1 MDTILESCKRIFEKS
16 PRPFGI
22 AHVCT
27 DEHGNPT
34 DATIS
39 YLNPTMAALADA
51 TPDELQGRNIYE
63 IWADGDRTWLHNL
76 YRAACLGESVEFE
89 TVSVDYQQFQN
100 VVLIPLG
107 NGYCGYEVQDVTSWL
122 TYSNSDPTNASAGV
136 FFYEPRQQL
145 MLLTDSAQDC
155 CHLRN
160 KYFTVRDFADQLFE
174 PEAANRVNQ
183 AFVDASHEG
192 DHVFVEEQ
200 SRSGTWLR
208 LSMTYASSST
218 RFSNGLLEDIT
229 LLKKAEN
236 QSARYSEIIESL
248 SAEYYALH
256 LVDLDTDTMKPY
268 LIRNKVGRYFAAD
281 VEQASSYTDWLRTY
295 CERYVVGADKDK
307 LLKLLNR
314 EALLQHLSEGSSDF
328 SVVCKRLFD
337 GVEQYIELRL
347 IMISSDPRTMLIA
360 ACNINDE
367 VKKRIDQNEA
377 LQTALTLA
385 NNASEAKTTFLTN
398 ISHDLRTPLNSIMGF
413 TDLALSHVDNAASV
427 KNDIER
433 IKMSS
438 EHLLDL
444 INELL
449 DVSRIESGKEVL
461 NETPID
467 LRQLVFE
474 VEAVFSAQAEDCGL
488 DFSIDTSHIKH
499 PHVFGDQL
507 RINQIFANTIGN
519 ALKYT
524 SVGGSIDVTVAEQ
537 AVSHNN
543 RAMFEIT
550 IKDTGR
556 GMSEDFLQR
565 IFLPFERAKA
575 DDVRATE
582 GTGLGMTITKN
593 IISLMGGTIQ
603 VKSKLGEGTEFK
615 IMLPLRLD
623 KKYQAQKDV
632 PLDQPTQSTSISG
645 KRILV
650 VDDDDLSREMMEG
663 ILEDKGCEVKTA
675 NDGDVAV
682 EMVQASEEGYFDAI
696 IMDMRMPRMPGDEAT
711 RAIRT
716 LPRHDVASML
726 IISLTADAFEEG
738 HRRFSEAGVTA
749 HLTKPLNT
757 RLLMEVLE
765 KHLG

>member
-1 MDTILESCKRIFEKS
+1 MDTILESCKQIFEQS

-22 AHVCT
+22 AHVHT
-27 DEHGNPT
+27 DDDGNPV
-34 DATIS
+34 DATIL
-39 YLNPTMAALADA
+39 YLNPAMAATANA
-51 TPDELQGRNIYE
+51 TPQDLQGKNIYE
-63 IWADGDRTWLHNL
+63 IWGDGDRTWLHNL
-76 YRAACLGESVEFE
+76 YRAACLGESIEFE
-89 TVSVDYQQFQN
+89 TVSVEYQQFQN
-100 VVLIPLG
+100 VVLIPIAD
-107 NGYCGYEVQDVTSWL
+107 GYCGYELQDVTSWL
-122 TYSNSDPTNASAGV
+122 TYSNSDPKNASAGV
-136 FFYEPRQQL
+136 FFYEPRQKL
-145 MLLTDSAQDC
+145 MLLTDSATDC
-155 CHLRN
+155 CKLEN
-160 KYFTVRDFADQLFE
+160 KYFTLRDFVDKLFE
-174 PEAANRVNQ
+174 PEVADRIYQ
-183 AFVDASHEG
+183 AFVDTSNEG
-192 DHVFVEEQ
+192 DHILIEEQ
-200 SRSGTWLR
+200 SRNKRWLR
-208 LSMTYASSST
+208 LGMTCSDPST

-229 LLKKAEN
+229 LLKEAEN

-256 LVDLDTDTMKPY
+256 LVDLDTDIMRPY

-281 VEQASSYTDWLRTY
+281 VEQANSYTDWLSTY

-314 EALLQHLSEGSSDF
+314 DALLQHLSEGSSDF

-337 GVEQYIELRL
+337 DVEQYIELRL
-347 IMISSDPRTMLIA
+347 IMISSEPRTMLIA

-385 NNASEAKTTFLTN
+385 KNASEAKTTFLTN

-413 TDLALSHVDNAASV
+413 TDLALSHLNNVTSV

-449 DVSRIESGKEVL
+449 GVSRIESGKEVL

-467 LRQLVFE
+467 IHQLLFE
-474 VEAVFSAQAEDCGL
+474 IQEVFSTQAEEHGL
-488 DFSIDTSHIKH
+488 HFSIDTLNINH

-524 SVGGSIDVTVAEQ
+524 DTGGSIEVVVAEQ
-537 AVSHNN
+537 AVSPNN
-543 RAMFEIT
+543 MAMLEII

-565 IFLPFERAKA
+565 IFMPFERAHA
-575 DDVRATE
+575 DDVRSTE

-603 VKSKLGEGTEFK
+603 VKSKLGKGTEFK
-615 IMLPLRLD
+615 IILPLRLD
-623 KKYQAQKDV
+623 EKYQAQKDIF
-632 PLDQPTQSTSISG
+632 PDQETANPSLFG

-663 ILEDKGCEVKTA
+663 ILEDKGCEVETA
-675 NDGDVAV
+675 NDGDIAV
-682 EMVQASEEGYFDAI
+682 KKVDASEEGYYDAI

-711 RAIRT
+711 RAIRK
-716 LPRHDVASML
+716 LPREDTTSML

-757 RLLMEVLE
+757 RRLMQILE
-765 KHLG
+765 EHLA

>member
-1 MDTILESCKRIFEKS
+1 MDIILESCKRIFEKS

-27 DEHGNPT
+27 DSNGNPT

-51 TPDELQGRNIYE
+51 TPEELQGRNIYE

-107 NGYCGYEVQDVTSWL
+107 DGYCGYEVQDVTSWL
-122 TYSNSDPTNASAGV
+122 TYSNADPTNASAGV

-155 CHLRN
+155 CHLGN
-160 KYFTVRDFADQLFE
+160 KYFTLRDFADQLFE
-174 PEAANRVNQ
+174 SEAAHRICQ
-183 AFVDASHEG
+183 AFINASSEG
-192 DHVFVEEQ
+192 DHVFIEEQ
-200 SRSGTWLR
+200 SRNGTWIR
-208 LSMTYASSST
+208 LSMTYANSTT

-236 QSARYSEIIESL
+236 KSARYSEIIESL

-256 LVDLDTDTMKPY
+256 LVNLDTNTMRPY

-281 VEQASSYTDWLRTY
+281 VEQASSYTDWLNTY

-328 SVVCKRLFD
+328 SIVCKRLFD

-413 TDLALSHVDNAASV
+413 TDLALSHVNNAASV

-474 VEAVFSAQAEDCGL
+474 VQAVFSAQAEECGL
-488 DFSIDTSHIKH
+488 NFSTDTTNIKH

-524 SVGGSIDVTVAEQ
+524 SAGGSIEVAVAEQ
-537 AVSHNN
+537 TVSHNN
-543 RAMFEIT
+543 VAMFEII

-556 GMSEDFLQR
+556 GMPEDFLQR
-565 IFLPFERAKA
+565 IFLPFERANA

-623 KKYQAQKDV
+623 KKYQEQKEV
-632 PLDQPTQSTSISG
+632 SAAQSTQPLQFSG

-663 ILEDKGCEVKTA
+663 ILEDKGCEVETA
-675 NDGDVAV
+675 NDGDIAV
-682 EMVQASEEGYFDAI
+682 EIVEASEEGYFDAI

-711 RAIRT
+711 RAIRA
-716 LPRHDVASML
+716 LPRQDVASML

-765 KHLG
+765 QHLG